1 MSSGVFIPQFG
12 EAVPFRTV
20 LEYLVYVAVL
30 VLVTVIVT
38 LWIVSTRVTLKTSD
52 RESHTSRRRLSSPG
66 WLGRWLGRGGGSTAT
81 GGKRRRRRRAHRR
94 RNPTLAETGGLPP
107 IRNHSSA
114 PGERPRP

>member
-1 MSSGVFIPQFG
+1 MSPDVFLSPFG
-12 EAVPFRTV
+12 AALSVRTA

-38 LWIVSTRVTLKTSD
+38 LWIMSSRVTLKTSD
-52 RESHTSRRRLSSPG
+52 RESHSSRRRLSSPG

-81 GGKRRRRRRAHRR
+81 GGKRRRRRAHRR

-107 IRNHSSA
+107 IRNQSSV
-114 PGERPRP
+114 PGERPPP